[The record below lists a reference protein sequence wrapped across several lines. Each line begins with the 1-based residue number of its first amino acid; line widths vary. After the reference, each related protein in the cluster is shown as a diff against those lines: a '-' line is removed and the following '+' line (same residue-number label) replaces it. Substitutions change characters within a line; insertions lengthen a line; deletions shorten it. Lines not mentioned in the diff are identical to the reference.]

1 MRISNS
7 SRISSDIL
15 FKICIFGDGGVGK
28 TTLLNRYLTGL
39 FKDDSGITIG
49 VDFHLKKLEIEGKRV
64 SLQIWDFA
72 GEDRFRFLLPSYI
85 MGASG
90 GIFMFDITRYSSLKN
105 FQEWLG
111 VVDKGS
117 LGSPERIPIIMAG
130 SKLDLN
136 DRRAVSSEDAME
148 LAKENGLYSYIECS
162 SKTGENVEEIFNQ
175 IARIMLKRAGI
186 PLKSDF
192 NGKRDVSDLKLNK
205 QQGF

>member
-1 MRISNS
+1 MRV
-7 SRISSDIL
+7 SDIL

-49 VDFHLKKLEIEGKRV
+49 VDFHLKKLEIDGKRI

-85 MGASG
+85 MGSSG
-90 GIFMFDITRYSSLKN
+90 GVFLYDITRYSSLKN

-117 LGSPERIPIIMAG
+117 IGVPERIPIIMVG

-136 DRRAVSSEDAME
+136 GRRAVSSQDALE
-148 LAKENGLYSYIECS
+148 LAKSNGLHSYMECS
-162 SKTGENVEEIFNQ
+162 AKTGENVEEIFTE
-175 IARIMLKRAGI
+175 IARVMILRAG
-186 PLKSDF
+186 LQRS
-192 NGKRDVSDLKLNK
+192 
-205 QQGF
+205 